1 MKQNQKLTLNMVLTS
16 LVNNQKL
23 FDSVVDDVENR
34 FKTKIDKVKLH
45 AMLNVIDVEVKDEPI
60 FV

>member
-1 MKQNQKLTLNMVLTS
+1 MVLTS